1 MGRGQVVLLE
11 RVILDVEQKRRGDVA
26 ESVVEVRRVLLDLLS
41 SALTMRGA
49 SPVTRRVF
57 GSWKL
62 PLNTQPQVNIEFAAP
77 NCARG
82 MPRSF

>member
-1 MGRGQVVLLE
+1 MVGGQVVLLE
-11 RVILDVEQKRRGDVA
+11 RVILDVEQKQ
-26 ESVVEVRRVLLDLLS
+26 
-41 SALTMRGA
+41 RGA